1 MPWKECHVMD
11 ERLRFVARRLEGEKM
26 APLCAEFGISRK
38 TGYKIF
44 DRYKDCGVAAFTDRS
59 RRPYRQANRLPPQL
73 EAVIVRLKREYPGW
87 GAPKIREKLRR
98 QSTAP
103 HLPAISTVHAVLD
116 RHGLVHRRRR
126 PRRAATGTALSRP
139 TEPNALWCADYK
151 GEFMLGD
158 RRYCY
163 PLTITDFAS
172 RYLLTCEAL
181 TTTQEKFAFTAFE
194 QTFRAFGL
202 PETIRTDNG
211 IPFASGQALYGLSK
225 LSVWWLRLGI
235 QIERI
240 QPGQPQQNGRHE
252 RMHLTLKR
260 EATKPAGAN
269 VLQQQ
274 ARFDTFVQQF
284 NHDRP
289 HQALAMRVPAD
300 VYTRS
305 PRVYRGLEELTYP
318 FHDAT
323 FTVTQC
329 GRICFKGRKVNLS
342 HVFAGQNVGVTQVGD
357 RIWLVTFMRY
367 DLGYFDDETCR
378 LEPID
383 NPFGPKVLPMCSE

>member
-1 MPWKECHVMD
+1 MD
-11 ERLRFVARRLEGEKM
+11 ERLRFVARLLEGQKM

-44 DRYKDCGVAAFTDRS
+44 DRYKDCGVGAFNDRS
-59 RRPYRQANRLPPQL
+59 RRPQRQANRLPPQL

-87 GAPKIREKLRR
+87 GAPKIREKLRG
-98 QSTAP
+98 QSSAP

-116 RHGLVHRRRR
+116 RHGLVRRRR
-126 PRRAATGTALSRP
+126 RRRHHATGTGLSRP
-139 TEPNALWCADYK
+139 TDPNALWCADYK
-151 GEFMLGD
+151 GEFMLGN

-181 TTTQEKFAFTAFE
+181 STTQEKFAFTVFE
-194 QTFRAFGL
+194 RTFKEFGL
-202 PETIRTDNG
+202 PGIIRTDNG
-211 IPFASGQALYGLSK
+211 VPFASAHALYGLSK

-240 QPGQPQQNGRHE
+240 QPGHPQQNGRHE
-252 RMHLTLKR
+252 RMHLTLKK
-260 EATKPAGAN
+260 ETTKPAASN

-274 ARFDTFVQQF
+274 ARFDAFIQQY
-284 NHDRP
+284 NQDRP
-289 HQALAMRVPAD
+289 HQALDMKVPAD
-300 VYTRS
+300 LYTRS
-305 PRVYRGLEELTYP
+305 PRVYRGLEDLTYP
-318 FHDAT
+318 FHDQ
-323 FTVTQC
+323 TVTVTRC
-329 GRICFKGRKVNLS
+329 GRICFKGRKVNFS
-342 HVFAGQNVGVTQVGD
+342 HVFAGQNVGVTQVGEH
-357 RIWLVTFMRY
+357 IWLVTFMQY

-383 NPFGPKVLPMCSE
+383 NPFGPKVLPMSPE